1 MGQLHRARAL
11 VQMLADELEL
21 PSGMASRVL
30 LAAPLH
36 QDLLPNERDPRGE
49 GALAVVVRRYAKLR
63 RKRIHYLHADVF
75 ADPAWDIML
84 DLFAASLEGKTVSV
98 SSACIAADVPSTTAL
113 RWLSVLERERMIER
127 VSDPNDRRRTF
138 VRLMPLALEGVQA
151 WFEAM
156 LDSLKPSHRH
166 GAPRLV
172 EGGSAHPADM
182 EQPASIVI
190 GL

>member
-1 MGQLHRARAL
+1 MAQLHRARAL

-36 QDLLPNERDPRGE
+36 QDLLPNEPDPKSE

-127 VSDPNDRRRTF
+127 VSDPAID
-138 VRLMPLALEGVQA
+138 AG
-151 WFEAM
+151 
-156 LDSLKPSHRH
+156 PS
-166 GAPRLV
+166 
-172 EGGSAHPADM
+172 SD
-182 EQPASIVI
+182 
-190 GL
+190 